1 MIASYLTHDAFDLV
15 AARFGSSDLPPFLI
29 VHPAITVL
37 DRWLGSMTNLR
48 VGMAQVNP
56 TVGDLDGNA
65 ELVKSFMK
73 RAEEL
78 KVDLIAFPEMVIT
91 GYPPLDL
98 LPPREIRTDRG
109 DLPGGPLEFIEK
121 NRLLTERVAEH
132 STRLISVL
140 GFVDHD
146 RSNIYNAAAVC
157 QSGGIVQIVHKTLLP
172 TYDVFDELRY
182 FQPATRN
189 DPIILAVAG
198 KRLALGVSI
207 CEDLWDEELRY
218 PRRVTEELVRKGAE
232 VIVNINASPF
242 YAGKRLVREKLLKSK
257 ATSLKRPFF
266 YVNMVGG
273 QDELVFD
280 GESLAV
286 DSRGELV
293 GIGKSFDEDLNIVD
307 LELESGNALTVSPPP
322 YNQEESVFTALALGV
337 RDYFRKTGFKN
348 AVIGLSGGIDSSLT
362 AAIAVE
368 ALGRDNV
375 VGVYMPSRYSSD
387 HSRRDAETL
396 SRSLG
401 ITHLTIPIDEMFTA
415 YEKTFKETFEGRP
428 ADVTEENIQARIR
441 GNVLMAL
448 SNKFGYLVLT
458 TGNKTEL
465 ALGYCTL
472 YGDMSGGLAV
482 IGDVSKSEV
491 YALAEYY
498 NRRRGFEAI
507 PKSSITKI
515 PSAELKPDQYDPF
528 DYAVVSPL
536 VDEII
541 ENRRSAK
548 ELSGMG
554 YDPELVDDIMTRI
567 RNAEYKR
574 WQAAPSIKI
583 TRKAFGIG
591 WRMPIV
597 NRSREP
603 GL

>member
-1 MIASYLTHDAFDLV
+1 
-15 AARFGSSDLPPFLI
+15 
-29 VHPAITVL
+29 
-37 DRWLGSMTNLR
+37 
-48 VGMAQVNP
+48 MAQVNP
-56 TVGDLDGNA
+56 TVGDLDSNA

-73 RAEEL
+73 KAHSL
-78 KVDLIAFPEMVIT
+78 NVDLLAFPEMVIT

-98 LPPREIRTDRG
+98 LPPKEIRTPNG
-109 DLPGGPLEFIEK
+109 NLPIGPLEFISK
-121 NRLLTERVAEH
+121 NRVLTQRLAEQA
-132 STRLISVL
+132 TELISVL

-146 RSNIYNAAAVC
+146 QFNIYNAAAIC
-157 QSGGIVQIVHKTLLP
+157 QNGEIVQVVHKTLLP

-182 FQPATRN
+182 FKPAARN
-189 DPIILAVAG
+189 DPTTVTVAG
-198 KRLALGVSI
+198 KQIKLGVSI

-218 PRRVTEELVRKGAE
+218 EHHVIGDLVQSGADI
-232 VIVNINASPF
+232 IVNINASPF
-242 YAGKRLVREKLLKSK
+242 YAGKRLEREKLLESK
-257 ATSLKRPFF
+257 ATALKRPFF

-293 GIGKSFDEDLNIVD
+293 GIGKPFEEDLIVID
-307 LELESGNALTVSPPP
+307 LELRPGTAPTVKPPP
-322 YNQEESVFTALALGV
+322 YNREQYVFMALVLGV
-337 RDYFRKTGFKN
+337 RDYFRKTGFKK
-348 AVIGLSGGIDSSLT
+348 AVIGLSGGIDSALT

-375 VGVYMPSRYSSD
+375 VGVSMPSRYSSD
-387 HSRRDAETL
+387 HSKRDAESL
-396 SRSLG
+396 SQNLG
-401 ITHLTIPIDEMFTA
+401 ISYLTIPIDEIFKA
-415 YEKTFKETFEGRP
+415 YESTLEQPFEKRP

-441 GNVLMAL
+441 GNILMAL
-448 SNKFGYLVLT
+448 SNKFGYLVLN

-472 YGDMSGGLAV
+472 YGDMSGGIAV

-491 YALAEYY
+491 YALTEYY

-528 DYAVVSPL
+528 DYSVVSPL

-541 ENRRSAK
+541 ENRRSIK
-548 ELSGMG
+548 ELVGLG
-554 YDPELVDDIMTRI
+554 YNPKLAQEILSRI
-567 RNAEYKR
+567 RSAEYKR
-574 WQAAPSIKI
+574 RQAAPSIKI
-583 TRKAFGIG
+583 SRKAFGIG

-597 NRSREP
+597 DRSREEE
-603 GL
+603 L

>member
-1 MIASYLTHDAFDLV
+1 
-15 AARFGSSDLPPFLI
+15 
-29 VHPAITVL
+29 
-37 DRWLGSMTNLR
+37 MTTIR

-56 TVGDLDGNA
+56 TVGDLDANA
-65 ELVKSFMK
+65 QLVKSFMRK
-73 RAEEL
+73 AEEL
-78 KVDLIAFPEMVIT
+78 SVDLLAFPEMVIT

-98 LPPREIRTDRG
+98 LPPKEIRTQNG
-109 DLPGGPLEFIEK
+109 DLPAGPLEFISK
-121 NRLLTERVAEH
+121 NRSLTERLAEQAPG
-132 STRLISVL
+132 LISIL

-146 RSNIYNAAAVC
+146 QSDVYNAAAVC
-157 QSGGIVQIVHKTLLP
+157 HNGKIVQVVRKTLLP

-182 FQPATRN
+182 FKPAARN
-189 DPIILAVAG
+189 DPTTVTIAG
-198 KRLALGVSI
+198 NQVRLGVSI
-207 CEDLWDEELRY
+207 CEDLWGEELRY
-218 PRRVTEELVRKGAE
+218 ERHVIGDLVQKGADI
-232 VIVNINASPF
+232 IVNINASPF
-242 YAGKRLVREKLLKSK
+242 YVGKRLVRERLLKSK
-257 ATSLKRPFF
+257 ATALKRPFF

-293 GIGKSFDEDLNIVD
+293 GIGKPFEEDLVIVD
-307 LELESGNALTVSPPP
+307 LELRPGTAPTIQSPP
-322 YNQEESVFTALALGV
+322 YDREQSVFSALVLGV
-337 RDYFRKTGFKN
+337 RDYFRKTGFKK
-348 AVIGLSGGIDSSLT
+348 AVIGLSGGIDSALT
-362 AAIAVE
+362 GAIAVE
-368 ALGRDNV
+368 ALGRENI
-375 VGVYMPSRYSSD
+375 VGVSMPSRYSSD
-387 HSRRDAETL
+387 HSKRDAESL
-396 SRSLG
+396 SKNLG
-401 ITHLTIPIDEMFTA
+401 ITCLTIPIDKILKA
-415 YEKTFKETFEGRP
+415 YERTLEEPFEKRS

-441 GNVLMAL
+441 GNILMAF

-498 NRRRGFEAI
+498 DRRRGFEAI

-541 ENRRSAK
+541 ENRRSVK
-548 ELSGMG
+548 ELASLG
-554 YDPELVDDIMTRI
+554 YDPKLAEEMLSRI
-567 RNAEYKR
+567 RSAEYKR
-574 WQAAPSIKI
+574 RQAAPSIKI

-597 NRSREP
+597 NRSRGEQ
-603 GL
+603 L

>member
-1 MIASYLTHDAFDLV
+1 
-15 AARFGSSDLPPFLI
+15 
-29 VHPAITVL
+29 
-37 DRWLGSMTNLR
+37 MTNLR

-65 ELVKSFMK
+65 ELVESFMK
-73 RAEEL
+73 RAEDL
-78 KVDLIAFPEMVIT
+78 KVDILAFPEMVIT

-98 LPPREIRTDRG
+98 LPPREIRTQNG
-109 DLPGGPLEFIEK
+109 ELPSGPMKFIER
-121 NRLLTERVAEH
+121 NRVLTERLSEQ
-132 STRLISVL
+132 SRRLTSVI

-157 QSGGIVQIVHKTLLP
+157 QAGKIIQVVQKTLLP

-182 FQPATRN
+182 FQPATSN
-189 DPIILAVAG
+189 EPITLTLAG
-198 KRLALGVSI
+198 KRLTLGVSI

-218 PRRVTEELVRKGAE
+218 PRRVIEELVRKGAE

-257 ATSLKRPFF
+257 ATALKRPFF

-286 DSRGELV
+286 DSRGILV
-293 GIGKSFDEDLNIVD
+293 GIGRQFEEDLIVID
-307 LELESGNALTVSPPP
+307 LELESGTAPAASPTP
-322 YNQEESVFTALALGV
+322 YNREESVFMALVLGV
-337 RDYFRKTGFKN
+337 CDYFRKTDFKK
-348 AVIGLSGGIDSSLT
+348 AVIALSGGIDSSLT
-362 AAIAVE
+362 AVIAVE
-368 ALGRDNV
+368 ALGGENV

-387 HSRRDAETL
+387 HSRRDAEVL
-396 SRSLG
+396 ARNLG
-401 ITHLTIPIDEMFTA
+401 ITCLTIPIDEVFNA
-415 YEKTFKETFEGRP
+415 YEKTFEKTFEGRP

-441 GNVLMAL
+441 GNILMAL

-482 IGDVSKSEV
+482 IGDVSKSGV

-498 NRRRGFEAI
+498 NHRRGFEAI
-507 PKSSITKI
+507 PKSSIMKI

-528 DYAVVSPL
+528 DYAIVSPL
-536 VDEII
+536 VDEIV
-541 ENRRSAK
+541 ENRRSVK
-548 ELSGMG
+548 ELTKMG
-554 YDPELVDDIMTRI
+554 YGPKLVDDIIRRI
-567 RNAEYKR
+567 RSAEYKR
-574 WQAAPSIKI
+574 RQAAPSIKI

-597 NRSREP
+597 NRSREEY
-603 GL
+603 L

>member
-1 MIASYLTHDAFDLV
+1 
-15 AARFGSSDLPPFLI
+15 
-29 VHPAITVL
+29 
-37 DRWLGSMTNLR
+37 MTTIR

-56 TVGDLDGNA
+56 IVGDLDANA
-65 ELVKSFMK
+65 QLVKSFMRK
-73 RAEEL
+73 AEEL
-78 KVDLIAFPEMVIT
+78 SVDLLTFPEMVIT

-98 LPPREIRTDRG
+98 LPPKEIRTQNG
-109 DLPGGPLEFIEK
+109 DLPAGPLEFISK
-121 NRLLTERVAEH
+121 NRSLTERLAQQAPELT
-132 STRLISVL
+132 SIL

-146 RSNIYNAAAVC
+146 QSDIYNAAAVC
-157 QSGGIVQIVHKTLLP
+157 HNGKIVQVVRKTLLP

-182 FQPATRN
+182 FKPAARN
-189 DPIILAVAG
+189 DPITLTIAENQV
-198 KRLALGVSI
+198 RLGVTI

-218 PRRVTEELVRKGAE
+218 ERHVVGDLVQKGADI
-232 VIVNINASPF
+232 IVNINASPF
-242 YAGKRLVREKLLKSK
+242 YVGKRLVREKLLKSK
-257 ATSLKRPFF
+257 ATTLKRPFF

-286 DSRGELV
+286 DSRGELA
-293 GIGKSFDEDLNIVD
+293 GIGEAFEEDLVIVD
-307 LELESGNALTVSPPP
+307 LELRPGTAATIQSPP
-322 YNQEESVFTALALGV
+322 YDKEQSVFMALVLGV
-337 RDYFRKTGFKN
+337 RDYFRKTGFKK
-348 AVIGLSGGIDSSLT
+348 AVIGLSGGIDSALT
-362 AAIAVE
+362 AAIAAE
-368 ALGRDNV
+368 ALGRENI
-375 VGVYMPSRYSSD
+375 VGVSMPSRYSSD
-387 HSRRDAETL
+387 HSKRDAESL
-396 SRSLG
+396 SKNLG
-401 ITHLTIPIDEMFTA
+401 IAHLRIPIDKILKE
-415 YEKTFKETFEGRP
+415 YERTLEEPFKKRS

-441 GNVLMAL
+441 GNILMAL

-491 YALAEYY
+491 YVLAAYY

-541 ENRRSAK
+541 ENRRSVR
-548 ELSGMG
+548 ELARLG
-554 YDPELVDDIMTRI
+554 YDPKLAQEVLSRVRS
-567 RNAEYKR
+567 AEYKR
-574 WQAAPSIKI
+574 RQAAPSIKI

-597 NRSREP
+597 NRSREEQ
-603 GL
+603 L

>member
-1 MIASYLTHDAFDLV
+1 
-15 AARFGSSDLPPFLI
+15 
-29 VHPAITVL
+29 
-37 DRWLGSMTNLR
+37 MTNLR

-78 KVDLIAFPEMVIT
+78 KVDLLAFPEMVIT

-98 LPPREIRTDRG
+98 LPPREIRTHSG
-109 DLPGGPLEFIEK
+109 DLPSGPMKFIEK

-132 STRLISVL
+132 STHLISVL

-157 QSGGIVQIVHKTLLP
+157 QGSKIVQIVHKTLLP

-182 FQPATRN
+182 FQPASRN
-189 DPIILAVAG
+189 DPITIAVAG

-218 PRRVTEELVRKGAE
+218 PRPVTEELVRKGAD

-257 ATSLKRPFF
+257 ATSLKRPIF

-528 DYAVVSPL
+528 DYAIVSPL

-554 YDPELVDDIMTRI
+554 YDPKLVDDIITRI

-597 NRSREP
+597 NHSREP

>member
-1 MIASYLTHDAFDLV
+1 
-15 AARFGSSDLPPFLI
+15 
-29 VHPAITVL
+29 
-37 DRWLGSMTNLR
+37 
-48 VGMAQVNP
+48 MAQVNP

-73 RAEEL
+73 
-78 KVDLIAFPEMVIT
+78 KGKDLEVNLLVFPEMVIT

-98 LPPREIRTDRG
+98 LPPREIRTESG
-109 DLPGGPLEFIEK
+109 DLPSGHLRFTAR
-121 NRLLTERVAEH
+121 NRLLAERLAAEAPE
-132 STRLISVL
+132 LVCVF
-140 GFVDHD
+140 GFVDYD

-157 QSGGIVQIVHKTLLP
+157 HAGKMIQVVHKTLLP

-182 FQPATRN
+182 FQPAVHN
-189 DPIILAVAG
+189 DPITLTLG
-198 KRLALGVSI
+198 EKRLVLGVSI

-218 PRRVTEELVRKGAE
+218 QRHVVGELARKGAE

-242 YAGKRLVREKLLKSK
+242 YAGKRLIREKLLKSK
-257 ATSLKRPFF
+257 ATALKRPFF
-266 YVNMVGG
+266 YVNMIGG

-293 GIGKSFDEDLNIVD
+293 GIGKRFEEDLIIVD
-307 LELESGNALTVSPPP
+307 LEIESRTAPGVAPPP
-322 YNQEESVFTALALGV
+322 YDKDDAIFSALVLGV
-337 RDYFRKTGFKN
+337 RDYFRKTGFRK
-348 AVIGLSGGIDSSLT
+348 AVIGLSGGIDSALT

-368 ALGRDNV
+368 ALGRENV

-387 HSRRDAETL
+387 HSRRDTESL
-396 SRSLG
+396 SKNVS
-401 ITHLTIPIDEMFTA
+401 ITCLVIPIDEIFKA
-415 YEKTFKETFEGRP
+415 YEKTLAETLQRRP
-428 ADVTEENIQARIR
+428 PDVTEENIQARIR
-441 GNVLMAL
+441 GNILMAL

-498 NRRRGFEAI
+498 NRRHGFEAI
-507 PKSSITKI
+507 PKSSITKT

-541 ENRRSAK
+541 ENRRSLK
-548 ELSGMG
+548 ELTGMG
-554 YDPELVDDIMTRI
+554 YDAKLVDDILRRI
-567 RNAEYKR
+567 RSAEYKR

-597 NRSREP
+597 NRSREEE
-603 GL
+603 L